1 MIQMNESGSAPAEE
15 VAKLMEALG
24 WLEDM
29 VRPTGYAA
37 GTEHLTLEREMSL
50 KKRVIWD

>member
-1 MIQMNESGSAPAEE
+1 MIQMNESESAPAPAEE
-15 VAKLMEALG
+15 VAKLREALG

-37 GTEHLTLEREMSL
+37 GTEHLTLERE
-50 KKRVIWD
+50 REACA